1 MKGSEMLIGAE
12 RLGQPVALAGCGD
25 RPDIRSFFAL
35 ASGASTLHSRT
46 LPSVIGIVGLPAG
59 RGNRLC
65 R

>member
-1 MKGSEMLIGAE
+1 MLIGAE
-12 RLGQPVALAGCGD
+12 LLGRPVALAGCGD

-35 ASGASTLHSRT
+35 ASGASTLHCRT
-46 LPSVIGIVGLPAG
+46 LPSVMRIVGLPTS

>member
-1 MKGSEMLIGAE
+1 MFIGAA
-12 RLGQPVALAGCGD
+12 LPGQPVALAGYAD

-35 ASGASTLHSRT
+35 ASRASTLHCRT
-46 LPSVIGIVGLPAG
+46 LPSVTGIVGLPNS